1 MLAKQARLEQ
11 QTNGYIKNDFHPAF
25 EDARIENHPTNVT
38 EKVVYYT

>member
-11 QTNGYIKNDFHPAF
+11 QRNGYIINGFHPAF